1 MDAGD
6 ALSPPPLALHP
17 WPATGADPQPCPL
30 VLLHGWGGDSGAW
43 DELVPLLRERFAVI
57 AVDLPGFG
65 ASAPAPWTLDGLLA
79 QLALALP
86 PRCLLVG
93 WSLGG
98 MLATAYAHRY
108 PGRVAGLVTL
118 AANASFIQ
126 REGWPAA
133 MPPALFGEFAAGF
146 AADPAATLV
155 QFTAFQARGDDRE
168 RAVARALRARLPGSA
183 PAHWGEALGLLGD
196 LDNRAAL
203 AALAVPALCLFG
215 ERDLLVPAAAV
226 GAIAGLNPAIATR
239 VLAGTAHAPQ
249 FSDPARLA
257 ALVADFASGG
267 DDGYR
272 IDKAEVARSFSRAAA
287 TYDQVAH
294 LQRAVGGEL
303 LAAVPDNL
311 PPGPLAD
318 LGCGTGYFTERLAAF
333 SPARAVLGID
343 LAEGMCAHARC
354 HRAAAIHWVCGD
366 AEALPCGDESLALV
380 YSNFAVQWCQDL
392 PRLMAELFRALRP
405 GGALV
410 FSTVGPESLRE
421 LRDAWRAVDRYVHV
435 NRFAPL
441 ERVRDA
447 LRGAGFA
454 LGEFRSEQRVN
465 HYAQLRDLTQ
475 ELKGLG
481 AHNVNRGRN
490 AGLTGR
496 RHIEALKAAY
506 ENHRT
511 PEGLPASW
519 EILTA
524 VARRP

>member
-1 MDAGD
+1 MDTGRN
-6 ALSPPPLALHP
+6 PLALRH
-17 WPATGADPQPCPL
+17 WPVAGGDPHPCPL
-30 VLLHGWGGDSGAW
+30 VLLHGWGGDSGTW
-43 DELVPLLRERFAVI
+43 DELVPLLRERFAVT

-65 ASAPAPWTLDGLLA
+65 ASPSPPWTLDGLLA
-79 QLALALP
+79 QLAEALP
-86 PRCLLVG
+86 PRCLLLG

-108 PGRVAGLVTL
+108 PGRVEGLVTL
-118 AANASFIQ
+118 AANATFVQ

-146 AADPAATLV
+146 VADPAATLV
-155 QFTAFQARGDDRE
+155 QFAGIQARGDARE
-168 RAVARALRARLPGSA
+168 RAVAKALRARLPGAA
-183 PAHWGEALGLLGD
+183 PSHWGNALGLLGD
-196 LDNRAAL
+196 LDNRAVL

-215 ERDLLVPAAAV
+215 ERDLLVPAAAA
-226 GAIAGLNPAIATR
+226 GAVAGLNPAIATR
-239 VLAGTAHAPQ
+239 VLPGMAHAPQ
-249 FSDPARLA
+249 FSDPALLA
-257 ALVADFASGG
+257 GLVADFAASG

-294 LQRAVGGEL
+294 LQRAVGAEL

-318 LGCGTGYFTERLAAF
+318 LGCGTGYCTERLAAS

-343 LAEGMCAHARC
+343 LAEGMCAHAR
-354 HRAAAIHWVCGD
+354 RYRGAQLSWVCGD
-366 AEALPCGDESLALV
+366 AEALPCGDGSLALV
-380 YSNFAVQWCQDL
+380 YSNFAIQWCQDL

-410 FSTVGPESLRE
+410 FSTVGPDSLRE
-421 LRDAWRAVDRYVHV
+421 LREAWRAVDHYVHV

-454 LGEFRSEQRVN
+454 IGAFTPGRRVN
-465 HYAQLRDLTQ
+465 HYGQLRDLTQ

-524 VARRP
+524 VARKP